1 MGATCTNDCTFVLLF
16 KLSDMQWKKQSP
28 LRWLYWLN
36 LLAVLLIVGIM
47 AMLQWDLIRRLF
59 D

>member
-1 MGATCTNDCTFVLLF
+1 MGATCTNDCTFILLL